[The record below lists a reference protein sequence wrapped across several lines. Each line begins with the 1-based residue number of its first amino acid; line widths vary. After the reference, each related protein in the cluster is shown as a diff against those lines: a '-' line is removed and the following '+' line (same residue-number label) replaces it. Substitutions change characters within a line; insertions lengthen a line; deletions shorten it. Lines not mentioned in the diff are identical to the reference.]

1 MSCEHNT
8 RLLEQLFEQCL
19 DEGMTDKQA
28 EIEAWK
34 RFNERGI

>member
-1 MSCEHNT
+1 MSCEHNI

-34 RFNERGI
+34 RFSERGI